1 MPREG
6 GSGQRHTGIKGERQ
20 RSAAG
25 PWERRAGRAVVPL
38 PGAGGGRVCPARS
51 RGEKRRIR
59 AAPGPPETGHC
70 KQEAAAACTY
80 ATEATCGCRAAGDRA
95 GKERGSGD
103 RASSAAARW
112 APGSDP
118 DTAELP
124 AERQKARLGAKC

>member
-25 PWERRAGRAVVPL
+25 GTRGGAAAP
-38 PGAGGGRVCPARS
+38 AGGGRVCPARS